1 MNGQEQTTL
10 NELNKKF
17 DIHIKDVTP
26 MVKAFHDQKIVDKFI
41 NKVWRGVVSVLGVL
55 ALIGGIW
62 AIFFKD

>member
-1 MNGQEQTTL
+1 VNGEEQATL

-17 DIHIKDVTP
+17 DEHIARVEP
-26 MVKAFHDQKIVDKFI
+26 MVKAYHDQRVIDKFI
-41 NKVWRGVVSVLGVL
+41 AKVWRGAVSVLGLL